1 MCLLWEVIRVRWG
14 HESGAFMMGLSA
26 LGRRDATEHSHARS
40 LPLWEH
46 SMNPAVYKP
55 GGVLLPENKSAKSTK
70 SLIIDF
76 PASGT
81 ERK

>member
-1 MCLLWEVIRVRWG
+1 
-14 HESGAFMMGLSA
+14 MGLVP
-26 LGRRDATEHSHARS
+26 LEEEQSHALS

-55 GGVLLPENKSAKSTK
+55 GGALLPETKLAKSAK

-76 PASGT
+76 LASGT